1 MQPATSLPPIHP
13 SQRLHGRDQNTPAL
27 VWAAGYAGLSGVAL
41 LSHTV
46 VVAAALS
53 TAVRFVAQG
62 EDGTGGYKVA
72 FSFRW
77 QPRAAFC
84 VDIEADPESCSQDA
98 TWRACDYLSDANN
111 GPRGSGANVKK
122 AYMAIVPRP
131 SLNDAVF
138 RLTPQTGRPII
149 YFQDHSVSDLAGNS
163 DNDFWRTTVLQM
175 SHREPCVHQML
186 IALGALHEGLQNDV
200 AVQPDHSTA
209 GLSKCAEEAYTTA
222 VNLLNRHMEDRGWSA
237 LEVTLVCSVLG
248 ITFEWLRG
256 TSADANLHL
265 ASSLEIL
272 ATWLS
277 RRAPVANSTSL
288 WSPAGHIIRSQA
300 PFRVLEDE
308 DKACGDFSTISQARA
323 SLCHLLA
330 YHTPDTRSLGTPQGK
345 QSHRPFVR
353 KMSHWSDSL
362 TRLVSERPDVALVS
376 ETRILRLWHAVA
388 NMVLRSGQSREGEC
402 FFDRHSSFFTE
413 LMDEL
418 EELARST
425 YRRFSVDLGVI
436 PLVYYVAVKCRHPT
450 TRRRAVALL
459 ESSPRRE
466 AMWDSLAAAR
476 VSREWVRIEEDGLQH
491 VEDAA
496 DVPAEARLDTLVS
509 WVDLEA
515 RKAHLMAKRQGEAN
529 LTVDRVLEWPACSF
543 PPAGRSI
550 PPGGCS
556 RDITI
561 RTAYT

>member
-1 MQPATSLPPIHP
+1 MQPAASLPPIHT

-27 VWAAGYAGLSGVAL
+27 VWAAGYAGLPGVAL

-46 VVAAALS
+46 VVVAALS

-62 EDGTGGYKVA
+62 EDGAG
-72 FSFRW
+72 
-77 QPRAAFC
+77 
-84 VDIEADPESCSQDA
+84 
-98 TWRACDYLSDANN
+98 RACDYISDANN
-111 GPRGSGANVKK
+111 GPRGPGANVKK

-138 RLTPQTGRPII
+138 RLTPQTGRPIL

-200 AVQPDHSTA
+200 AAQQDHSTA

-222 VNLLNRHMEDRGWSA
+222 VNLLNRHMEGRGWSA

-256 TSADANLHL
+256 TFADANLHL

-277 RRAPVANSTSL
+277 RRAPVANSTSF
-288 WSPAGHIIRSQA
+288 WSPAGHIIRSQVRPIYVA
-300 PFRVLEDE
+300 MVLQAKTMPAVPQASFRVLEDE
-308 DKACGDFSTISQARA
+308 DKACGGFSTISQARA

-402 FFDRHSSFFTE
+402 FFDKHSSFFTE

-436 PLVYYVAVKCRHPT
+436 PLAYYVAVKCRHPT

-476 VSREWVRIEEDGLQH
+476 VSRESVRIEEDGLQH

-515 RKAHLMAKRQGEAN
+515 CKAHLMAKRQGEVN
-529 LTVDRVLEWPACSF
+529 LTVDKVLEWPACSF
-543 PPAGRSI
+543 PTAGRSI
-550 PPGGCS
+550 PPGGCL
-556 RDITI
+556 RDVTI
-561 RTAYT
+561 RTANT